1 MEENDIYSISAINN
15 LIDKKYSFENLE
27 KGLEKDKALQLA
39 KLEFLKQ
46 NPLKSHP
53 YYWSGFVLNGNN
65 SALKTKSYY
74 WFYIIGF
81 GLFTLLILFRKK
93 LIQLRQ

>member
-1 MEENDIYSISAINN
+1 MILFY
-15 LIDKKYSFENLE
+15 ENLE

-65 SALKTKSYY
+65 SVLKTKSYY
-74 WFYIIGF
+74 LFYIIGF